1 MTTEI
6 IIANTKQMIDD
17 LKTVCANFGLG
28 NASSEYK
35 IITEIFLYK
44 FLNDK
49 FLYEVKQADKKLKD
63 SENVEQD
70 LNDMSEDDYEM
81 LMMLLPPET
90 AQLKRKHFISY
101 LFNHKNDKKV
111 SSTLQLPCP
120 SFLRGGFLFL
130 SFSFIIE
137 S

>member
-1 MTTEI
+1 MTTEM

-17 LKTVCANFGLG
+17 LKTVCTNFGLG

-49 FLYEVKQADKKLKD
+49 FLYEVKQADKKLKN

-101 LFNHKNDKKV
+101 LFNHKNDEKLIK
-111 SSTLQLPCP
+111 
-120 SFLRGGFLFL
+120 
-130 SFSFIIE
+130 IIVVIYPI
-137 S
+137 

>member
-49 FLYEVKQADKKLKD
+49 SLLKKGKLFK
-63 SENVEQD
+63 SNEKKEILQTTKKP
-70 LNDMSEDDYEM
+70 LNTRFIKT
-81 LMMLLPPET
+81 L
-90 AQLKRKHFISY
+90 KHFEI
-101 LFNHKNDKKV
+101 F
-111 SSTLQLPCP
+111 PC
-120 SFLRGGFLFL
+120 
-130 SFSFIIE
+130 II
-137 S
+137 